1 MADWIIK
8 DTTLKKIADKVRGLN
23 DSSASMLVKNIAEN
37 IPEKQ
42 DKNVAITENGT
53 KVVKPDNGK
62 ILGDVTIETNVAGG
76 NKPEQAKT
84 ISITANGTQTVM
96 PDTGKVLS
104 QVIVVTNVEGGE
116 VILQEKTVSPSLEQQ
131 QVRPDSGYGG
141 LSQVTVEAVQTEE
154 KTVTPTDSDLSVI
167 PTTGKLLS
175 KVKVNAVPTEEKTAT
190 ENGEVLPSEGKFLS
204 KVTVNVPK
212 PETQVKTVEVT
223 ENNKTTYVF
232 PDSGKTISQVVINTR
247 VPGVDFT
254 KVTAEAANVAPGKTF
269 YNKNGSLTYGTMLQ
283 YNGEYFTGLYPPTIS
298 VASDTLMWEEIEGAD
313 KYIIYKQISA
323 SEWDVLAE
331 TTSANYSLI
340 SLPVGYYSLCV
351 TAVGG
356 DLETPKSNIVQW
368 VKASISYTLT
378 NTSIKSAS
386 AYVTTDTPATI
397 TLERAFGYVLPY
409 SVEVTFAQQD
419 SYSNGVLV
427 ISSPTSANVTITA
440 NGAKDKSE
448 SIPAGTYKFKDNPT
462 AIQSNLTEDINFT
475 ANGASYTA
483 LSAYSNG
490 NINYINGNTVVP
502 AYNGTTWS
510 DSRTITVTS
519 TARVSA
525 DFLSWFNKAMED
537 KLGAPVLAINGAI
550 LSWGAITNAT
560 SYEIRYGATNPTTKL
575 ATTSGTSFDISTYGK
590 TMGAGSHNIAVIA
603 KATGFADSSISN
615 IVGYTV
621 YRLAEPINFGCY
633 ASNGYEIFTW
643 EYPPKNDLPNSGTNA
658 TGADIY
664 EQGENGEYTKVASDT
679 YVEGATPAVSIQ
691 PPYAN
696 GTHTY
701 VCKCTD
707 STGVYA
713 DSNASYGVSFSVFP
727 ITWNT
732 VGVVKPSENYALSNE
747 DVTIVISPSDGY
759 SLPDTIQVQ
768 GLSDYT
774 WTKRDDG
781 KATFSYLKENINATS
796 FTVGIVVTITAI
808 ENKKA
813 TIAAGTYQWVTD
825 PEVSSTYIEVNF
837 SFTSGGTSYNKISSG
852 NGDYIKYDD
861 TQVYSK
867 TNGATWNPSSA
878 KTIVV
883 SSAQEVPQAAYDFF
897 FGGSLLKQL
906 SKPSIIALG
915 KYMCWDKVEN
925 ATQYS
930 FSVTQSSNTYDFG
943 TIYDI
948 HNFVE
953 AKSANYNFNNKT
965 ITFTKGDYDYNNSVF
980 AGSTVRIMFTN
991 GCYFEIMCGAG
1002 IVLKYYESYAGSED
1016 TISNS
1021 AFDTPISFSFR
1032 DGSSDTGEPYVDK
1045 FLIAQSGSSTYTEI
1059 TPEEFK
1065 AGITL
1070 NFNL

>member
-42 DKNVAITENGT
+42 DKAVAITENGT

-84 ISITANGTQTVM
+84 ISISANGTQTVM

-104 QVIVVTNVEGGE
+104 QVTVVTNVESGE

-154 KTVTPTDSDLSVI
+154 KTVTPTDSALSVI

-247 VPGVDFT
+247 VPGVDFS

-298 VASDTLMWEEIEGAD
+298 VASDTLMWEEIGGAD
-313 KYIIYKQISA
+313 KYIIYKQVSA
-323 SEWDVLAE
+323 SEWDVLDE

-448 SIPAGTYKFKDNPT
+448 SIPAGTYKFKVNPT
-462 AIQSNLTEDINFT
+462 AIQANLTEDINFT
-475 ANGASYTA
+475 ANGANYTA

-490 NINYINGNTVVP
+490 NINYQNGNTVVP

-519 TARVSA
+519 TANVSA
-525 DFLSWFNKAMED
+525 DFLSWFNKAMQS
-537 KLGAPVLAINGAI
+537 KLGAPYIEITGARV
-550 LSWGAITNAT
+550 SWTAVTNAT
-560 SYEIRYGATNPTTKL
+560 SYEIRFDGSTL
-575 ATTSGTSFDISTYGK
+575 ATTPDTSFDISTYGK
-590 TMGAGSHNIAVIA
+590 QMGAGSHNITVIA
-603 KATGFADSSISN
+603 KATGFADSSASN
-615 IVGYTV
+615 TVTYTV
-621 YRLAEPINFGCY
+621 YRLSPPINFGCY
-633 ASNGYEIFTW
+633 ASGGYELFTW

-679 YVEGATPAVSIQ
+679 YVEGDTPAVALSK
-691 PPYAN
+691 PYTY
-696 GTHTY
+696 GSHTY

-713 DSNASYGVSFSVFP
+713 DSNASEGGTSFSVFP
-727 ITWNT
+727 LTWNT

-759 SLPDTIQVQ
+759 SLPDSIQVQ

-774 WTKRDDG
+774 WTVGSNG
-781 KATFSYLKENINATS
+781 KATFSYLKSNITATS
-796 FTVGIVVTITAI
+796 FEVGIVVTITAI

-813 TIAAGTYQWVTD
+813 TIAVGTYQWVSA
-825 PEVSSTYIEVNF
+825 PEVSSTYIELNF
-837 SFTSGGTSYNKISSG
+837 SFTSGGTSYSKLSSG
-852 NGDYIKYDD
+852 DGDFIKYDD
-861 TQVYSK
+861 TSVYSK
-867 TNGATWNPSSA
+867 SGAGWSPSSA

-883 SSAQEVPQAAYDFF
+883 SSEQEVPQTAYDFF
-897 FGGSLLKQL
+897 FANSLKLKL
-906 SKPSIIALG
+906 STPAVKA
-915 KYMCWDKVEN
+915 YQYVMVWDKVAN
-925 ATQYS
+925 ATEYDISVSNSGSTYS
-930 FSVTQSSNTYDFG
+930 FGSVS
-943 TIYDI
+943 DI
-948 HNFVE
+948 HDFAA
-953 AKSANYNFNNKT
+953 AKAANYNFNNKT
-965 ITFTKGDYDYNNSVF
+965 ITLTEGIYDYNNSDF
-980 AGSTVRIMFTN
+980 AGSTARIMFTN
-991 GCYFEIMCGAG
+991 GCYFEIQCAAG
-1002 IVLKYYESYAGSED
+1002 IVLKYYESYMGTED
-1016 TISNS
+1016 TISNG
-1021 AFDTPISFSFR
+1021 AFDTPITFSFR
-1032 DGSSDTGEPYVDK
+1032 DGTSDTGEPYVEK
-1045 FLIAQSGSSTYTEI
+1045 FLLAKNGSSTYEEI
-1059 TPEEFK
+1059 TPEAFK

-1070 NFNL
+1070 NFDL

>member
-104 QVIVVTNVEGGE
+104 QVTVVTNVEDGE

-232 PDSGKTISQVVINTR
+232 PDSGKTMSQVVINTN

-254 KVTAEAANVAPGKTF
+254 KVTAETANVVQGKTF
-269 YNKNGSLTYGTMLQ
+269 YNKNGSLSYGTMPL

-298 VASDTLMWEEIEGAD
+298 VASNTLMWEGTEGAD
-313 KYIIYKQISA
+313 KYIIYKQVSS
-323 SEWDVLAE
+323 SEWSVLAE
-331 TTSANYSLI
+331 TTTTNYELI

-351 TAVGG
+351 SAVAGE
-356 DLETPKSNIVQW
+356 LETPKSNIVQW

-440 NGAKDKSE
+440 NGAKDKSA
-448 SIPAGTYKFKDNPT
+448 SISAGTYKFKVNPT
-462 AIQSNLTEDINFT
+462 AIQANLTEDINFT

-483 LSAYSNG
+483 LSVYSNG
-490 NINYINGNTVVP
+490 NINYQNGNTVVP

-519 TARVSA
+519 TANVSA
-525 DFLSWFNKAMED
+525 DFLSWFNNAMEQR
-537 KLGAPVLAINGAI
+537 LGAPYIEITGA
-550 LSWGAITNAT
+550 LVSWDAVTNAT
-560 SYEIRYGATNPTTKL
+560 SYDIRFDGSYL

-590 TMGAGSHNIAVIA
+590 TMGAGSHNITVIA
-603 KATGFADSSISN
+603 KANGFADSIASN
-615 IVGYTV
+615 TVVYTV
-621 YRLAEPINFGCY
+621 YRLSPPINFGCY
-633 ASNGYEIFTW
+633 ASGGYEIFTW
-643 EYPPKNDLPNSGTNA
+643 EYPPKNDLPNPGTNA

-679 YVEGATPAVSIQ
+679 YVEGATPAVSLSK
-691 PPYAN
+691 PYTY
-696 GTHTY
+696 GSHTY

-713 DSNASYGVSFSVFP
+713 DSNASDAASFSVFP

-732 VGVVKPSENYALSNE
+732 VGVVTPSINYALSNE
-747 DVTIVISPSDGY
+747 DVTIVVSPSDGY
-759 SLPDTIQVQ
+759 SLPDSIQVQ

-813 TIAAGTYQWVTD
+813 TIEAGTYKWVTD

-837 SFTSGGTSYNKISSG
+837 SFTSGGTSYSKLSSG

-861 TQVYSK
+861 TEVYSK

-878 KTIVV
+878 QTIVV

-930 FSVTQSSNTYDFG
+930 FSVAQGSNTYDFG

-953 AKSANYNFNNKT
+953 AKAANYNFNNKT
-965 ITFTKGDYDYNNSVF
+965 ITFTEGKYDYNNSDF
-980 AGSTVRIMFTN
+980 AGSTARIMFTN
-991 GCYFEIMCGAG
+991 GCYFEIQCAAG
-1002 IVLKYYESYAGSED
+1002 IVLKYYESYAGTED
-1016 TISNS
+1016 TISNG

-1032 DGSSDTGEPYVDK
+1032 DGTSDTGEPYVEK
-1045 FLIAQSGSSTYTEI
+1045 FLLAKNGSSTYEEI
-1059 TPEEFK
+1059 TPEAFK

-1070 NFNL
+1070 NFDL

>member
-154 KTVTPTDSDLSVI
+154 KTVTPTDSALSVI

-190 ENGEVLPSEGKFLS
+190 ENGVVLPSEGKFLD

-313 KYIIYKQISA
+313 KYIIYKQVSA
-323 SEWDVLAE
+323 SEWDVLDE

-448 SIPAGTYKFKDNPT
+448 SIPAGTYKFKVNPT
-462 AIQSNLTEDINFT
+462 AIQANLTEDINFT

-490 NINYINGNTVVP
+490 NINYQNGNTVVP

-519 TARVSA
+519 TANVSA
-525 DFLSWFNKAMED
+525 DFLSWFNNAMEQR
-537 KLGAPVLAINGAI
+537 LEAPRIEITGARV
-550 LSWGAITNAT
+550 SWAAVANAT
-560 SYEIRYGATNPTTKL
+560 SYDIRFDSSTF

-590 TMGAGSHNIAVIA
+590 QMGAGSHNITVIA
-603 KATGFADSSISN
+603 KANGFADSIASN
-615 IVGYTV
+615 TVVYTV
-621 YRLAEPINFGCY
+621 YRLSPPINFWCY
-633 ASNGYEIFTW
+633 ASGGYEIFTW

-664 EQGENGEYTKVASDT
+664 EEVAQGEYTKVASDT
-679 YVEGATPAVSIQ
+679 YVEGATPAVSLSK
-691 PPYAN
+691 PYTY
-696 GTHTY
+696 GSHTY

-713 DSNASYGVSFSVFP
+713 DSNASDGVSFSVFP
-727 ITWNT
+727 LTWNT

-759 SLPDTIQVQ
+759 SLPDSIQVQ

-774 WTKRDDG
+774 WTVGSNG
-781 KATFSYLKENINATS
+781 KATFSYSKSNITATS
-796 FTVGIVVTITAI
+796 FETGIVVTITAI

-813 TIAAGTYQWVTD
+813 TIAVGTYQWVSE
-825 PEVSSTYIEVNF
+825 PEVSSTYIELDF
-837 SFTSGGTSYNKISSG
+837 SFTSGGTSYSKLSSG
-852 NGDYIKYDD
+852 DGDFIKYGD

-867 TNGATWNPSSA
+867 SGAGWSPSSA

-883 SSAQEVPQAAYDFF
+883 SSAQEVPQTAYDFF

-930 FSVTQSSNTYDFG
+930 FSVTQGSNTYDFG

-953 AKSANYNFNNKT
+953 AKAANYNFNNKT
-965 ITFTKGDYDYNNSVF
+965 ITLTEGKYDYNNSDF
-980 AGSTVRIMFTN
+980 AGSTARIMFTN
-991 GCYFEIMCGAG
+991 GCYFEIQCAAG
-1002 IVLKYYESYAGSED
+1002 IVLKYYESYAGYET
-1016 TISNS
+1016 TISNG
-1021 AFDTPISFSFR
+1021 AFDTPITFSFR
-1032 DGSSDTGEPYVDK
+1032 DGTSDTGEPYVEK
-1045 FLIAQSGSSTYTEI
+1045 FLLAQSGSSSYEEI
-1059 TPEEFK
+1059 TPEAFK

-1070 NFNL
+1070 NFDL

>member
-42 DKNVAITENGT
+42 DKAVAITENGT

-154 KTVTPTDSDLSVI
+154 KTVTPTDSVLSVI

-232 PDSGKTISQVVINTR
+232 PDSGKTISQVVINTN
-247 VPGVDFT
+247 VPGVDFS

-323 SEWDVLAE
+323 SEWDVLDE

-448 SIPAGTYKFKDNPT
+448 SISAGTYKFKVNPT
-462 AIQSNLTEDINFT
+462 AIQANLTEDINFT
-475 ANGASYTA
+475 ANGANYTA

-490 NINYINGNTVVP
+490 NINYQNGNTVVP

-519 TARVSA
+519 TANVSA
-525 DFLSWFNKAMED
+525 DFLSWFNNAMEQR
-537 KLGAPVLAINGAI
+537 LEAPRIEITGALV
-550 LSWGAITNAT
+550 SWTAVANAT
-560 SYEIRYGATNPTTKL
+560 SYEIRFDGSTL

-590 TMGAGSHNIAVIA
+590 TMGAGSHNITVIA
-603 KATGFADSSISN
+603 KANGFADSIASN
-615 IVGYTV
+615 TVVYTV
-621 YRLAEPINFGCY
+621 YRLSPPINFGCY
-633 ASNGYEIFTW
+633 ASGGYEIFTW

-664 EQGENGEYTKVASDT
+664 EEVAQGEYTKVASDT
-679 YVEGATPAVSIQ
+679 YVEGATPAVAL
-691 PPYAN
+691 PLPYTY
-696 GTHTY
+696 GSHTY

-713 DSNASYGVSFSVFP
+713 DSNASEGVSFSVFP

-732 VGVVKPSENYALSNE
+732 VGVVKPSENYALSNK

-759 SLPDTIQVQ
+759 SLPNSIQVQ

-774 WTKRDDG
+774 WTVG
-781 KATFSYLKENINATS
+781 SNGTATFSYLKSNITATS
-796 FTVGIVVTITAI
+796 FETGIVVTITAI

-813 TIAAGTYQWVTD
+813 TIAVGTYQWVNE
-825 PEVSSTYIEVNF
+825 PAVSSTYIELNF
-837 SFTSGGTSYNKISSG
+837 SFTSGGTSYSKLSSG
-852 NGDYIKYDD
+852 DGDFIKYGD

-867 TNGATWNPSSA
+867 SGATWTPA
-878 KTIVV
+878 TAQTITVTTE
-883 SSAQEVPQAAYDFF
+883 QEVPQTAYDFF

-930 FSVTQSSNTYDFG
+930 FSVTQGSNTYDFG

-953 AKSANYNFNNKT
+953 AKAANYNFNNKT
-965 ITFTKGDYDYNNSVF
+965 ITLTEGKYDYNNSDF
-980 AGSTVRIMFTN
+980 AGSTARIMFTN
-991 GCYFEIMCGAG
+991 GCYFEILCGAG
-1002 IVLKYYESYAGSED
+1002 IVLKYYESYMGTED
-1016 TISNS
+1016 TISNG

-1032 DGSSDTGEPYVDK
+1032 DGTSDTGEPYVDK
-1045 FLIAQSGSSTYTEI
+1045 FLLAQSGSSTYTEI

-1070 NFNL
+1070 NFDL